1 MMKEIMYTHQEAQG
15 TPKNADKQ
23 SNPGKEYEQNKIEK

>member
-1 MMKEIMYTHQEAQG
+1 MYTHQEAQG